1 MAETAT
7 QLPKTKRRARW
18 PYFLAAAAVL
28 AVISIKWLVPI
39 GMEQRAIA
47 VIRAECPDVDVDVPE
62 FMSDGRIGPSRV
74 GWMHLVHTRRRQRT
88 WVKTDFVGPTELQ
101 RRMDHGLLRVVS
113 IDGPAEYLR
122 PAASQLHRLRSVER
136 VKLDDATDEDLVY
149 LGQLSELEDLN
160 VAYSDSITD
169 AGLVHLSGLNRLKTL
184 SLQRTGITD
193 AGLKHLLLLANL
205 EDLNLSET
213 EVTFDGVR
221 QLRAFGNLRRLGLGR
236 MKLTEAQHEELQ
248 RALPGCEVTR
258 NWSTFRR

>member
-1 MAETAT
+1 MADTAP

-39 GMEQRAIA
+39 AMEQRAIA

-62 FMSDGRIGPSRV
+62 FMSDGRKGPSRV
-74 GWMHLVHTRRRQRT
+74 GWMHLIRTRRRQRT
-88 WVKTDFVGPTELQ
+88 WVKTDFIGPTELQ

-136 VKLDDATDEDLVY
+136 IKLDDATDEDLVY
-149 LGQLSELEDLN
+149 VGQLSKLEDLT
-160 VAYSDSITD
+160 VAFSKSITD
-169 AGLVHLSGLNRLKTL
+169 AGLVHLSGLSQLKIL
-184 SLQRTGITD
+184 SLRRTDITD
-193 AGLKHLLLLANL
+193 AGLKHLLPLENL
-205 EDLNLSET
+205 EELNLSET

-221 QLRAFGNLRRLGLGR
+221 QLHVLHNLQRLGLGG
-236 MKLTEAQHEELQ
+236 LELSDAQRDELQ
-248 RALPGCEVTR
+248 QALPGCKVTR
-258 NWSTFRR
+258 Y